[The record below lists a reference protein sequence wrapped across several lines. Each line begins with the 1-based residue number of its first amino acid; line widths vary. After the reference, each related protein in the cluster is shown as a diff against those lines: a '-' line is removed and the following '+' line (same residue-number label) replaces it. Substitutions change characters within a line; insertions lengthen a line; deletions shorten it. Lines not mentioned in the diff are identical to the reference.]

1 MRKNV
6 LKVLS
11 TTSMLALVIGISSCA
26 SVGLTGPTGPQ
37 GEVGAQGIQ
46 GSSGVSG
53 APGLQGPTG
62 PAGPQGTTGP
72 QGLRGFSGSP
82 GVAGTSG
89 KDGTSTNNTILNP
102 LRINTYEPIVN
113 QTTYVNS
120 LIDEGY
126 IAIDSIIDYL
136 AFSLSPLSNAEYLD
150 SIIIDNVSLLGDF
163 VNNHWYNDTTS
174 IGQEDFYDRFVLTAD
189 LDFTIF
195 HDNSGFNINIF
206 SAWYLDQL
214 LTLKSDDFIDLD
226 YEDFS
231 GYDPKYWTLFNVPIQ
246 ARTEAIILTPLQLS
260 LKAKIG
266 NFIDATTFH
275 DNSGVPLTLNQD
287 DLYIDNSGVNR
298 GVYVF
303 DIENNGIL
311 QLTPSFDTF
320 QFMIGYNFNK
330 KTLNSPE
337 STFNGI
343 FDGANYEI
351 KGFEMI
357 YPTVGIDY
365 LNLSLFFNPLEIE
378 VRNLSLN
385 QLNITSKFR
394 AAAIAA
400 KLDETD
406 YLKIYN
412 VILRDSIIQA
422 VNTVG
427 VEVVGGFLGLAAVE
441 LIYIQNSSIIDTL
454 ISGQLNL
461 SGGFIGEV
469 TGNIITII
477 EDSNISG
484 SSIIGSDNVGGF
496 IGYNGSYQNLL
507 ITNSNIYL
515 ELEDVVSGNDRVGG
529 LVGYT
534 ANGYILIQNSNVLG
548 EGSIISTIDNVG
560 GLVGYIDGA
569 RVVNISNSHNQVAI
583 LGQDKTGGLIGY
595 IKSSLINIKHSNN
608 TGDVTGYENVG
619 GLIGQLDSVISLSIE
634 SSYNSNNIYGI
645 ESVGG
650 LIGQFNL
657 NQDMLTNPKRN
668 IVINNTYVLSNI
680 DINSDVTID
689 LLESNE
695 ISVEYAGGMIGY
707 LNVVD
712 TAEFT
717 TFKVSN
723 SYFYSEI
730 SSLEFVGGLIGYASI
745 YTNSDDNSDDF
756 SPNLMIDLS
765 KILILYYSD
774 ILSNPLIGG
783 YGDYDSGEIV
793 FNIDDVF
800 YYYNEEIEQII
811 IEYDFY
817 YGAVAL
823 YEQNYFVET
832 DFIFKDI
839 WNFSSTWEFATESIL
854 PTLKLNPQSVIN
866 IG

>member
-1 MRKNV
+1 
-6 LKVLS
+6 
-11 TTSMLALVIGISSCA
+11 
-26 SVGLTGPTGPQ
+26 
-37 GEVGAQGIQ
+37 
-46 GSSGVSG
+46 
-53 APGLQGPTG
+53 
-62 PAGPQGTTGP
+62 
-72 QGLRGFSGSP
+72 
-82 GVAGTSG
+82 
-89 KDGTSTNNTILNP
+89 
-102 LRINTYEPIVN
+102 
-113 QTTYVNS
+113 
-120 LIDEGY
+120 
-126 IAIDSIIDYL
+126 
-136 AFSLSPLSNAEYLD
+136 
-150 SIIIDNVSLLGDF
+150 
-163 VNNHWYNDTTS
+163 
-174 IGQEDFYDRFVLTAD
+174 
-189 LDFTIF
+189 
-195 HDNSGFNINIF
+195 
-206 SAWYLDQL
+206 
-214 LTLKSDDFIDLD
+214 
-226 YEDFS
+226 
-231 GYDPKYWTLFNVPIQ
+231 
-246 ARTEAIILTPLQLS
+246 
-260 LKAKIG
+260 
-266 NFIDATTFH
+266 
-275 DNSGVPLTLNQD
+275 
-287 DLYIDNSGVNR
+287 
-298 GVYVF
+298 
-303 DIENNGIL
+303 
-311 QLTPSFDTF
+311 
-320 QFMIGYNFNK
+320 MIGYNFNK
-330 KTLNSPE
+330 KTSNSPE

-385 QLNITSKFR
+385 QLNITSKFK

-422 VNTVG
+422 VNTIE
-427 VEVVGGFLGLAAVE
+427 VEFVGGFLGLAAVD

-469 TGNIITII
+469 TNNTITII

-496 IGYNGSYQNLL
+496 IGYNGSFQNLL

-515 ELEDVVSGNDRVGG
+515 ELEDVVSGNNFVGG

-534 ANGYILIQNSNVLG
+534 ANSYILIQNSNVLG

-583 LGQDKTGGLIGY
+583 FGQDKTGGLIGY
-595 IKSSLINIKHSNN
+595 IKSSLINIKHSSN

-680 DINSDVTID
+680 DINSDVTIEINSD
-689 LLESNE
+689 VTTALLDSNE

-745 YTNSDDNSDDF
+745 YNNSDDSDDF
-756 SPNLMIDLS
+756 FPILMIDLS

-800 YYYNEEIEQII
+800 YYFEEIEQII

-823 YEQNYFVET
+823 YELNYFVET

-839 WNFSSTWEFATESIL
+839 WNFSSTWEFAVESIL